1 MERDKVFVPFAFP
14 LLLNDFSEKEA
25 VIPLEAFTF
34 DPKAS
39 ITFFAAGSFWALVNK
54 KEQNIKILAM

>member
-1 MERDKVFVPFAFP
+1 
-14 LLLNDFSEKEA
+14 

-39 ITFFAAGSFWALVNK
+39 ITFFAAGSFWALEMK
-54 KEQNIKILAM
+54 KEQKIKILAM